1 MSYVQRTVH
10 TTRWGVVCIV
20 EYPTFSD
27 FAEEPK
33 AFDGDKKS
41 INEVLS
47 TKILVLDFKIKES
60 KHHRDSQYVTI
71 QFKIGDVKYILFNG
85 SRVLADQL
93 EKYKDNLPFYAVI
106 KKIDKYYTF
115 T

>member
-1 MSYVQRTVH
+1 MP
-10 TTRWGVVCIV
+10 
-20 EYPTFSD
+20 EYPQFSD
-27 FAEEPK
+27 FADESNV
-33 AFDGDKKS
+33 FDGDKIK
-41 INEVLS
+41 IDEILNK
-47 TKILVLDFKIKES
+47 KILVLDFKTKDS

-71 QFKIGDVKYILFNG
+71 KFNVDGVNYILFNG

-93 EKYKDNLPFYAVI
+93 EKYKDNLPFYTVI

>member
-1 MSYVQRTVH
+1 MD
-10 TTRWGVVCIV
+10 
-20 EYPTFSD
+20 EYPRFSD
-27 FAEEPK
+27 FAEESK
-33 AFDGDKKS
+33 AFDGDKKK
-41 INEVLS
+41 IDEILNKE
-47 TKILVLDFKIKES
+47 ILVIDFKLKES
-60 KHHRDSQYVTI
+60 KHHRDSQYLTL
-71 QFKIGDVKYILFNG
+71 QFKIDEATFILFNG

>member
-1 MSYVQRTVH
+1 M
-10 TTRWGVVCIV
+10 V
-20 EYPTFSD
+20 EYPQFSD

-33 AFDGDKKS
+33 AFDGDKKT
-41 INEVLS
+41 INEVLNQE
-47 TKILVLDFKIKES
+47 ILVLDFKTKES
-60 KHHRDSQYVTI
+60 KHHRDSQYITI
-71 QFKIGDVKYILFNG
+71 QFKIDDAKYILFNG

-93 EKYKDNLPFYAVI
+93 EKYKDNLPFYTVI